1 MTGTTIATKG
11 PTIDTRTCDGCAICV
26 EVCPTHIFVN
36 NEDVVNN
43 ENVVADGNKSVSIHP
58 ERAAFCMACGHCM
71 AYCPSGSI
79 TVAGLSTGQIFDLT
93 RSPVDFEALADLLA
107 SRRSVRVY
115 KDKPVPRELLEK
127 IVSTITL
134 APMGFTP
141 HKLAITVVVDRAIIE
156 QALPVLIDFYEKLG
170 KWLSNPVMRM
180 IFKRRVPQS
189 KFEALDGHVLPMLA
203 YRLPMMKATGIDT
216 ITRGAPAMLL
226 FHGRYDAAYHYEDSF
241 IALTYGLIAAHAL
254 GLGASGISLVPPIVE
269 KSPEL
274 RDLFHIP
281 PDHEVCSCM
290 VLGYP
295 KLKVKR
301 GIRRE
306 MAGVNWL

>member
-1 MTGTTIATKG
+1 MIMTESTITTKG
-11 PTIDTRTCDGCAICV
+11 PAIDTSTCDGCAICV
-26 EVCPTHIFVN
+26 EVCPTHIFVTN
-36 NEDVVNN
+36 
-43 ENVVADGNKSVSIHP
+43 GNKSVAIHP
-58 ERAAFCMACGHCM
+58 ERADFCMACGHCM
-71 AYCPSGSI
+71 AYCPSASI
-79 TVAGLSTGQIFDLT
+79 SVAGIDPDHIVDLT
-93 RSPVDFEALADLLA
+93 RSPVDFEALSDLLV

-115 KDKPVPRELLEK
+115 KDKPVPRELLEQ

-141 HKLAITVVVDRAIIE
+141 HKMAITVVDDRTMIE
-156 QALPVLIDFYEKLG
+156 QALPILVDFYEKLG
-170 KWLSNPVMRM
+170 KWLANPFMRRM
-180 IFKRRVPQS
+180 MKRRVSQS
-189 KFEALDGHVLPMLA
+189 KFEALDGHVMPSMA

-269 KSPEL
+269 KSAEL
-274 RDLFHIP
+274 RELFQIP

-306 MAGVNWL
+306 MAGVDWL